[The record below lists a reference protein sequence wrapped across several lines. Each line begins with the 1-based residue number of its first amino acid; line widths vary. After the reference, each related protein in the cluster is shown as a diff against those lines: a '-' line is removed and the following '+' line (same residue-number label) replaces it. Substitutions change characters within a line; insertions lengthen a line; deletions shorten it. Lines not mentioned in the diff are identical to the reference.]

1 MSIAQA
7 CYTWLRQTVG
17 WSNSRQSWEERIGV
31 AILIAGAVGLWV
43 LGSGLSA
50 VQIVLL
56 WCFFVLAAAILLR
69 RGWLKLFGPVLFY
82 DMVTSARRA
91 RYFALRCSYAGLLLL
106 FLFIAYVSTS
116 TGGLTPEQQAGR
128 FAQNYFETF
137 MVIQILAVMLLT
149 PAYVAGSVAD
159 EKVKKTLEFLLA
171 TDLRNREIVL
181 SKLLSRLANLT
192 LFVLTGLPI
201 LSLIM
206 FLGGVD
212 PNLVM
217 AGFAATAL
225 TMGGLGGLSI
235 LNSVSFKRPRDSVTM
250 TYMALVAYL
259 ALSFLLQAY
268 VARSIYA
275 PNVLW
280 NWFGTTLTV
289 GDLVNAFNSGNIFL
303 SLPKVSEAARLGTLA
318 TEVPILL
325 KSYGLFHGIIFAA
338 GTILAVLR
346 LRRVALKQMYGKPKK
361 TSVRTS
367 LFGRP
372 SVGNQP
378 MLWKEFF
385 VEGGFRFNILAGV
398 ILALLLFGT
407 LMPGLII
414 VFNWMID
421 PQRGGPMGDW
431 FTMSREMNVYI
442 RLAGTGVAFLLL
454 LGVAVR
460 ASTSISS
467 ERDRQTFDALLTT
480 PIDSSTILWSK
491 WLGSVLSF
499 RLGWAW
505 LALIYGMGIVT
516 GGLNLFS
523 VPLLLASWF
532 VYAAVFAV
540 IGLWF
545 SMSCRSTMRATVL
558 TLFTVVGLSIGHW
571 LICLPLCYIPAMGG
585 GRMGEDIAKFQAGIT
600 PPAVLGILAFSA
612 EDFRMDFGRSEIA
625 QMLFYSLFGVFLWA
639 VAGLGFFFGVVNPRF
654 RTLTGRQDF
663 RTPEQVHRRSRS
675 RPPPER
681 YHAEPRETVLPKNVI
696 LLEEIWEKPPP
707 KPRELE

>member
-1 MSIAQA
+1 MSIVQA
-7 CYTWLRQTVG
+7 SMTWLRQTVG

-31 AILIAGAVGLWV
+31 LILLAGIFGLWWY
-43 LGSGLSA
+43 GSRLTA
-50 VQIVLL
+50 VQQVLL
-56 WCFFVLAAAILLR
+56 WGFFILAAAILLR

-91 RYFALRCSYAGLLLL
+91 RYFALRGSYAGLLLL
-106 FLFIAYVSTS
+106 FLFITFVSTY
-116 TGGLTPEQQAGR
+116 TGGMTPEQQAGR
-128 FAQNYFETF
+128 LAQNYFETF
-137 MVIQILAVMLLT
+137 MLIQIITVMLLT

-159 EKVKKTLEFLLA
+159 EKVKRTLEFLLA

-192 LFVLTGLPI
+192 LFVMTGLPI

-212 PNLVM
+212 PNMVL

-225 TMGGLGGLSI
+225 TMAGLGGLSI
-235 LNSVSFKRPRDSVTM
+235 LNSVSFKRPRDAVTM

-259 ALSFLLQAY
+259 ALSF
-268 VARSIYA
+268 VAEGYRGRWLGGTF
-275 PNVLW
+275 NDVLE
-280 NWFGTTLTV
+280 
-289 GDLVNAFNSGNIFL
+289 AFNFGNIFIM
-303 SLPKVSEAARLGTLA
+303 LPKVSQAARAGTLA

-325 KSYGLFHGIIFAA
+325 RSYGLFHGIAFAA
-338 GTILAVLR
+338 CTILAVLR
-346 LRRVALKQMYGKPKK
+346 LRRVALKQMYGKARKS
-361 TSVRTS
+361 SVRTS

-372 SVGNQP
+372 TVGNQP

-385 VEGGFRFNILAGV
+385 VEGGFRFNILAVV
-398 ILALLLFGT
+398 ILVLLLIGT
-407 LMPGLII
+407 LLPGLII
-414 VFNWMID
+414 VFNWLID
-421 PQRGGPMGDW
+421 PEHGGGPMW
-431 FTMSREMNVYI
+431 RNMREEMNLYV
-442 RLAGTGVAFLLL
+442 RFAGAGVAFLLL

-480 PIDSSTILWSK
+480 PIDSSTMLWSK

-505 LALIYGMGIVT
+505 LGLIYAMGLLT
-516 GGLNLFS
+516 GGLNLFAI
-523 VPLLLASWF
+523 PMLLASWVVF
-532 VYAAVFAV
+532 ASVFAV
-540 IGLWF
+540 IGLWY
-545 SMSCRSTMRATVL
+545 SMTCSSSMRATVL
-558 TLFTVVGLSIGHW
+558 TLLTTVGLTIGHW
-571 LICLPLCYIPAMGG
+571 LICIPLCYIPAAMG
-585 GRMGEDIAKFQAGIT
+585 GRMGEDIAKIQAGVT
-600 PPAVLGILAFSA
+600 PPAVMGLLAFSA
-612 EDFRMDFGRSEIA
+612 EDFRMDFGRSEMA
-625 QMLFYSLFGVFLWA
+625 QLLFFCLFGVFLWA

-663 RTPEQVHRRSRS
+663 RTPEQAYRRR

-681 YHAEPRETVLPKNVI
+681 YHPEPTPTVLPKNVI

-707 KPRELE
+707 KPREIDN

>member
-1 MSIAQA
+1 
-7 CYTWLRQTVG
+7 
-17 WSNSRQSWEERIGV
+17 
-31 AILIAGAVGLWV
+31 
-43 LGSGLSA
+43 
-50 VQIVLL
+50 
-56 WCFFVLAAAILLR
+56 
-69 RGWLKLFGPVLFY
+69 
-82 DMVTSARRA
+82 
-91 RYFALRCSYAGLLLL
+91 
-106 FLFIAYVSTS
+106 
-116 TGGLTPEQQAGR
+116 LTPEQQAGR

-137 MVIQILAVMLLT
+137 MVVQILAVMLLT

-212 PNLVM
+212 PNLVL
-217 AGFAATAL
+217 AGFAVTAL
-225 TMGGLGGLSI
+225 TMAGLGGLSI
-235 LNSVSFKRPRDSVTM
+235 LNSVSFKRPRDAVTM
-250 TYMALVAYL
+250 TYMALVAYY
-259 ALSFLLQAY
+259 ALSFLAATY
-268 VARSIYA
+268 RSSLSA
-275 PNVLW
+275 PPLNDIVE
-280 NWFGTTLTV
+280 
-289 GDLVNAFNSGNIFL
+289 AFNAGNIFL
-303 SLPKVSEAARLGTLA
+303 SLPRVSRAADAGTLA

-325 KSYGLFHGIIFAA
+325 KSYGLFHGIVFAA

-346 LRRVALKQMYGKPKK
+346 LRRVALKQMYGKPRR

-372 SVGNQP
+372 AVGLQP

-385 VEGGFRFNILAGV
+385 VEGGFRFNLLAAV
-398 ILALLLFGT
+398 ILALLLIGT
-407 LMPGLII
+407 LLPGLII

-421 PQRGGPMGDW
+421 PSRGGPMGDW
-431 FTMSREMNVYI
+431 FNMSREMNIYI

-467 ERDRQTFDALLTT
+467 ERDRQTLDALLTT

-505 LALIYGMGIVT
+505 LALIYGMGILT
-516 GGLNLFS
+516 GGLNLFAL
-523 VPLLLASWF
+523 PLLLASWF
-532 VYAAVFAV
+532 VYAGVFAA

-545 SMSCRSTMRATVL
+545 SMSCGSTMRATVL
-558 TLFTVVGLSIGHW
+558 TLFTTVGLSIGHW
-571 LICLPLCYIPAMGG
+571 LICMPLCYIPAMGG
-585 GRMGEDIAKFQAGIT
+585 GRFGEDFIKIHAGMT
-600 PPAVLGILAFSA
+600 PPAVLGLLAFSG
-612 EDFRMDFGRSEIA
+612 EDFRHDFGRSEFA
-625 QMLFYSLFGVFLWA
+625 QIIFFCMFGIFVWS
-639 VAGLGFFFGVVNPRF
+639 VAGLGFFFGMVNPRF
-654 RTLTGRQDF
+654 RTITGRQDF
-663 RTPEQVHRRSRS
+663 RTPEQVHRRT

-681 YHAEPRETVLPKNVI
+681 YYPEPGPTVLPKNVI

-707 KPRELE
+707 KPREMD